1 MGAPKQLDHEKFM
14 KAKGIEVADLPEE
27 LKEADLILKKAK
39 KEDFEAANEA
49 SKLIVEALQES
60 IYEINDTIEK
70 IGETLTD
77 HENRITA
84 VENLKEEIKEKIKEE
99 IQEEIEELK
108 EENEEQQE
116 EIEALKE
123 NAEIIP
129 DESAIITENAESKET
144 YSSKEE
150 EILARLYAD
159 GVEFITKPE
168 LKELG
173 FNIGFFSKLTVRG
186 ATYGVYALSK
196 LPSEKVY
203 RVLKLV

>member
-1 MGAPKQLDHEKFM
+1 MGVPKQLDHEKFM
-14 KAKGIEVADLPEE
+14 KAKGIETADLPKELQE
-27 LKEADLILKKAK
+27 ASEKLKEAK
-39 KEDFEAANEA
+39 KEDFEAANEV

-77 HENRITA
+77 HEERLT
-84 VENLKEEIKEKIKEE
+84 ELEKPLQEV
-99 IQEEIEELK
+99 QEE
-108 EENEEQQE
+108 NQEQQE
-116 EIEALKE
+116 QIEALQEQVKE
-123 NAEIIP
+123 LQEQ
-129 DESAIITENAESKET
+129 TEPPAASETET

-168 LKELG
+168 LKEVG
-173 FNIGFFSKLTVRG
+173 FNVGFFSKLTVRG

>member
-60 IYEINDTIEK
+60 VYEINDTIEK

-108 EENEEQQE
+108 EENEEQ
-116 EIEALKE
+116 

-129 DESAIITENAESKET
+129 DERAIITENAESKET